1 MRYQTF
7 FACVLLAG
15 GLALAGCVQPGG
27 GVKSFHATLSGAQEV
42 PPVPGKGSGQ
52 ADVKLDTATHVI
64 TWNLTFSNLSGPPV
78 AAHIHGPAAPSANA
92 GVLIGFKVGGNPI
105 TGSAV
110 LTDPQIA
117 ALMAGNLYINIHT
130 AKNKPGEIRG
140 QLAPYGM

>member
-1 MRYQTF
+1 MRYRTF

-15 GLALAGCVQPGG
+15 GLALAGCVQPS

-42 PPVPGKGSGQ
+42 PPVPGKGTGQ

-64 TWNLTFSNLSGPPV
+64 TWNLTYSNLSGPPV
-78 AAHIHGPAAPSANA
+78 AAHIHGPAAPGSNA
-92 GVLIGFKVGGNPI
+92 GVIVGFKVGSNPM
-105 TGSAV
+105 TGSAA

-117 ALMAGNLYINIHT
+117 DLMAGKYYINIHT
-130 AKNKPGEIRG
+130 AKNKGGEIRG